1 MQGLEKLCTSA
12 VTDMSG
18 MFSSCDSLASLDLSS
33 WDTSKVTNMLNMFGA
48 CGSLASLDLSGWDT
62 SSVTNMSWLFRLC
75 ERLVSLDLSG
85 WDTAKVTSMKLMF
98 DDCGSLASLDLTGWN
113 TSNVTDMTYMFSECK
128 SLTNIDGIAGWD
140 TSSVTNMVW
149 LFAGCQRLVS
159 LDLTGWNTSNVTD
172 MTEMF
177 RECYSLASL
186 DLTSWNTSKVT
197 NMSDTFAGCQCLAS
211 LDLTGWNTSN
221 VTDMSG
227 MFSYCGSLASLD
239 LSGWDT
245 SNVTDMTYMFS
256 GCSSLET
263 IYASDR
269 WSTECVTKSDKMFDG
284 CTSLRGEIPY
294 DSTKTT
300 VAYANY
306 DTGYLTA
313 LPRRMMAANSNW
325 YKSSTPKASITE
337 IELVDRYTQT
347 GEETESW
354 DASAAGDGSVMA
366 YLNGTKLTLAG
377 NGTGKIYANPDARG
391 YFTGF
396 DRVTSI
402 QGLEKLCTSAVIDM
416 SDMFSYCDSLA
427 SLDLTGWN
435 TSNVT
440 NMTAM
445 FSSCYSLINLDLSSW
460 DTSNVTDMSGMFD
473 GCERLVSLDLSSW
486 NTSKVTNMSDTF
498 LGCQCLVSLDLS
510 SWNTSKVTDMTYMFS
525 ECKSL
530 TNIDGIAGWNTS
542 SVTNMSW
549 LFREC
554 KSLTSLDLTGWNTS
568 NVTNMTAMFSS
579 CYSLINLDLSSWD
592 TSNVT
597 DMSGMFDGCERLVSL
612 DLSSWNTSKVTNMSG
627 TFWGCSSL
635 ETIYASESWSTAS
648 VTESDN
654 MFYGCG
660 SLCGAIP
667 FDRTK
672 TTADYANYNTGY
684 LTNINGFQMSY
695 EYWRPQYADDWSIS
709 IIRPDKTYSGT
720 PGDGSFIVGNSPQDQ
735 KTLSAWFAANRPDRM
750 SFTGMVNEDGTCT
763 IEIKCYKGTTEITPY
778 FSGMDSIS
786 ALVNE
791 DGTVSCHWGNMTP
804 LPDEFETEMG
814 SGAVNEDGSIVY
826 TEIRFYYEDAALDM
840 SYEYW
845 DPEPFPDTS
854 ADAIYQRPD
863 KTYSGTP
870 GDGSFIV
877 GNSPQDQKTL
887 STWFAANRPDRMSFT
902 GMVNDDGSCTIEIKC
917 YKGTTEITPYFS
929 GMDSISAV
937 LNEDGTVSCHWGNM
951 TPLPDEFK
959 TAILG
964 TCCNDGSV
972 AYTEIRFYYDGQG
985 SAQSVMAAAAPEGAE
1000 QIIAPAGEEPGN
1012 GSSADAVTEIEP
1024 TTEETQEDTQE
1035 DTASADGKDEQT
1047 AEPPDEGG
1055 STAGIILTLA
1065 LPAAWK
1071 GVLYGKTK

>member
-1 MQGLEKLCTSA
+1 MRSKWLRGFLMAGIAACMLLTVA
-12 VTDMSG
+12 
-18 MFSSCDSLASLDLSS
+18 LAG
-33 WDTSKVTNMLNMFGA
+33 TF
-48 CGSLASLDLSGWDT
+48 
-62 SSVTNMSWLFRLC
+62 SVTL
-75 ERLVSLDLSG
+75 
-85 WDTAKVTSMKLMF
+85 
-98 DDCGSLASLDLTGWN
+98 
-113 TSNVTDMTYMFSECK
+113 
-128 SLTNIDGIAGWD
+128 
-140 TSSVTNMVW
+140 
-149 LFAGCQRLVS
+149 
-159 LDLTGWNTSNVTD
+159 
-172 MTEMF
+172 
-177 RECYSLASL
+177 
-186 DLTSWNTSKVT
+186 
-197 NMSDTFAGCQCLAS
+197 
-211 LDLTGWNTSN
+211 
-221 VTDMSG
+221 
-227 MFSYCGSLASLD
+227 
-239 LSGWDT
+239 
-245 SNVTDMTYMFS
+245 
-256 GCSSLET
+256 
-263 IYASDR
+263 
-269 WSTECVTKSDKMFDG
+269 
-284 CTSLRGEIPY
+284 P
-294 DSTKTT
+294 
-300 VAYANY
+300 
-306 DTGYLTA
+306 TA
-313 LPRRMMAANSNW
+313 LPVSVDAEGNVTTAEPAIKNTGGMTVTVAAATVEPLDGWTIVPWGTDFGKLPVSSKKFAMQFYGSEVPADGVIKLPSQSTIPVGGSAAVVYDARIAVQSSAAEDLTIANCCIVVDSDEPEVPTGAVMAANSSW

-337 IELVDRYTQT
+337 IELVDRYTPT

-786 ALVNE
+786 A
-791 DGTVSCHWGNMTP
+791 
-804 LPDEFETEMG
+804 
-814 SGAVNEDGSIVY
+814 
-826 TEIRFYYEDAALDM
+826 
-840 SYEYW
+840 
-845 DPEPFPDTS
+845 
-854 ADAIYQRPD
+854 
-863 KTYSGTP
+863 
-870 GDGSFIV
+870 
-877 GNSPQDQKTL
+877 
-887 STWFAANRPDRMSFT
+887 
-902 GMVNDDGSCTIEIKC
+902 
-917 YKGTTEITPYFS
+917 
-929 GMDSISAV
+929 V